1 MDATNILPDAQP
13 PQRLVA
19 LAVARR
25 GKLAL
30 VLAGPDRWHES
41 VSYVFIP
48 AAFPGATL
56 AGDGDLA
63 ATLEALAQESFGQP
77 AQVISSA
84 CVYGPSPAHAIDR
97 LAAEPDERIIPLLRL
112 QRRTPLDTPEGPGLR
127 RIELSVYLARVD
139 DELRAAGGAAG
150 ILWVAPPSLRA
161 VLRGMP
167 FAEVVALP
175 GVAWVPASTV
185 ALPEEAFV
193 YVPADFGERH
203 LVRIAAKYGQAA
215 LFQDDGKR

>member
-1 MDATNILPDAQP
+1 MDATNILPDTQP

-19 LAVARR
+19 LALARR

-41 VSYVFIP
+41 VSYVFMP

-56 AGDGDLA
+56 ASDRDLA
-63 ATLEALAQESFGQP
+63 ATLEALAVQTFGRP
-77 AQVISSA
+77 AQVISSR

-97 LAAEPDERIIPLLRL
+97 LATGPDERIVPVLRL
-112 QRRTPLDTPEGPGLR
+112 QRGTPLDASDGLGIR
-127 RIELSVYLARVD
+127 RVELSAYLARVD
-139 DELRAAGGAAG
+139 SEVSAAGGAAG
-150 ILWVAPPSLRA
+150 ILWVTPAALRA

-175 GVAWVPASTV
+175 GVEWAPASTV
-185 ALPEEAFV
+185 ALPEEGFV

-203 LVRIAAKYGQAA
+203 LVRIAAKYGQEA
-215 LFQDDGKR
+215 LFQDGGER